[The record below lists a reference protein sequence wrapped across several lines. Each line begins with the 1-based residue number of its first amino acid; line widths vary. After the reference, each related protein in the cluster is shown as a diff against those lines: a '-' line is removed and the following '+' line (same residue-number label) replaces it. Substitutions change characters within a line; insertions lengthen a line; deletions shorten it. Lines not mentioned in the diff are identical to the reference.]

1 MLFREKINR
10 LIPEKHKGTLYFMML
25 FALVVP
31 IKRIAVIPY
40 IILAWFIWWIIFQ
53 KHKWEYLRKNLK
65 GNNVYIFIFIAVYY
79 LIHCISL
86 IYTDNLK
93 TGMAS
98 IERLTSFAAIAF
110 LVFSANIIDSRKS
123 FSLIFHAFMTGCII
137 ASFYVLFEVF
147 TGQAGIIKKFQF
159 FNIYHHTYFSLYL
172 NFAIVLALYY
182 SKKQNRLALFHPV
195 VYLFTVFF
203 WLFMIF
209 MLLSR
214 AGILSSVFVLLG
226 WLGYELF
233 SKSKLTYIHV
243 SIITAFSIVLFSISF
258 AQHKNLS
265 LTWKQLSK
273 ISLHEKT
280 YRNSYYLVRLRLWDA
295 TCQVIKRNMVLGVG
309 CGDVKQEIAQEFENN
324 EALLAPRKRKYNAH
338 NQYLETFAA
347 TGIIGILSLL
357 GIFISGFIKSL
368 RQRNYLFLAFLILT
382 GFNFL
387 FESML
392 NRLMGILFFSFFFC
406 LFVIM
411 KDKKETGHQ
420 QE

>member
-10 LIPEKHKGTLYFMML
+10 LIPEKHKGALYFMML
-25 FALVVP
+25 FALIVP

-40 IILAWFIWWIIFQ
+40 IILAWFTWYIIFQ
-53 KHKWEYLRKNLK
+53 KTKWEYLRKNLK
-65 GNNVYIFIFIAVYY
+65 GNNLYIFIFIAVYY
-79 LIHCISL
+79 LIHFISL

-93 TGMAS
+93 SGIISM
-98 IERLTSFAAIAF
+98 ERLTSLAAITF
-110 LVFSANIIDSRKS
+110 LVFSSNVINSRKS
-123 FSLIFHAFMTGCII
+123 FSLIFHAFMAGCMI
-137 ASFYVLFEVF
+137 ASLYVLFEVF
-147 TGQAGIIKKFQF
+147 TGQASIIKKFQF

-172 NFAIVLALYY
+172 NLAIVLALYY
-182 SKKQNRLALFHPV
+182 SKKQNRSALFHPV
-195 VYLFTVFF
+195 VYLLAVFF

-214 AGILSSVFVLLG
+214 AGILSSVIILLG

-243 SIITAFSIVLFSISF
+243 SIISVFVIVLFVISF
-258 AQHKNLS
+258 AQHKRLS

-273 ISLHEKT
+273 ISLQEKT
-280 YRNSYYLVRLRLWDA
+280 YRDSYYLVRLRLWDA
-295 TCQVIKRNMVLGVG
+295 TCQVIKRNMLLGVG
-309 CGDVKQEIAQEFENN
+309 NGDVKQEIAQEFKNN
-324 EALLAPRKRKYNAH
+324 EALSAPRKRKYNAH

-347 TGIIGILSLL
+347 TGILGILSLL
-357 GIFISGFIKSL
+357 GIFISGFIKGI
-368 RQRNYLFLAFLILT
+368 RQRNHLFLAFLFLT

-411 KDKKETGHQ
+411 DNKETGHQ